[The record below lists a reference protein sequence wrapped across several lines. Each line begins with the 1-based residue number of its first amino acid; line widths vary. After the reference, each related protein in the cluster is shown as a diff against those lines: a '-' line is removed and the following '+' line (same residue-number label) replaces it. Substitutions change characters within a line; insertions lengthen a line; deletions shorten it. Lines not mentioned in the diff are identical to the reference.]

1 MKKLLLTTVA
11 LGALGMPAM
20 AADMA
25 PAPVYKAPVPVPVY
39 YNWTG
44 FYVGAN
50 AGYAWGHEDLNSN
63 FTCPTGGGA
72 ASCAYSFP
80 ANLAVVN
87 AAGTGSVS
95 SNGFTGGG
103 QAGYNWQAGSVVYG
117 IETDFDAFSLKQ
129 GSHTVTGAFPAA
141 ASSYFVTTSSSADWL
156 YTLRGRLGWTVTPT
170 VLLYATGGLALT
182 DLHVNNAF
190 NDNFAPMTAGAS
202 AASQTKAGWTVGAGV
217 EFALWQRWTG
227 KVEYLHTDFGS
238 VSTTLTTN
246 TIPAVAGPNVMTT
259 SANLQADL
267 VRVGVNYKFW

>member
-1 MKKLLLTTVA
+1 MKKFLLTTVA
-11 LGALGMPAM
+11 FGILAVPAM

-25 PAPVYKAPVPVPVY
+25 PAPIYKAPVAVPVY
-39 YNWTG
+39 YNWSG

-50 AGYAWGHEDLNSN
+50 VGYAWGEADLANN
-63 FTCPTGGGA
+63 LACPTGGGA

-87 AAGTGSVS
+87 AAGTGSIS
-95 SNGFTGGG
+95 ANGVTGGG

-117 IETDFDAFSLKQ
+117 IETDFEAFSLR
-129 GSHTVTGAFPAA
+129 GSRAVTGAFPAA
-141 ASSYFVTTSSSADWL
+141 ASNYFVTTSTSADWL
-156 YTLRGRLGWTVTPT
+156 YTLRGRLGWTITPT

-182 DLHVNNAF
+182 DLHVSNTF
-190 NDNFAPMTAGAS
+190 NDNFTPTTVGAS
-202 AASQTKAGWTVGAGV
+202 GANQTKAGWTVGAGA

-246 TIPAVAGPNVMTT
+246 TIAAVAGPNVMTT
-259 SANLQADL
+259 SANLHADL